1 LTSTPPIDASGE
13 WAEIEVGLFARTTD
27 EGKITDEAEAIVSS
41 ALWSAVSANP
51 ELTPKRRAKLAEK
64 AARKALAERFGDAD
78 LGDVIGELPA
88 WARTVSASIEADLA
102 ESVLGCGIL
111 PRLQAAFPSM
121 TPADLARFVA
131 DPDNGEKL
139 LVEKARADRDAF
151 RKAAANPGVGFT
163 VSAALYGADLEDI
176 ADAAY
181 LIDGYF
187 PEASVIGL
195 VGETGS
201 LKSALAIDAGCS
213 LAIGALF
220 LGEIETAG
228 PRRCVY
234 VAAEGSRGL
243 RMRRRAFI
251 VDRHLDAADIAL
263 LDQNFIVYP
272 SPINLLSAEDVA
284 GLRRFV
290 DSVEADLVILDTL
303 SALTQGM
310 EENSAGDVADALRA
324 ARLIVSGRES
334 ASALLVHHP
343 GKGGGVDGRGS
354 GAWKANLDAVLATQK
369 DGDLVA
375 LTIEKMKDGATDSRR
390 IIRKRVVEIPSS
402 VSRRGVEHE
411 ATTSV
416 VAALMARGTEALFGT
431 GKPPTATERRAE
443 EIFSHIIPEH
453 TAAEGATRAEIVAAR
468 KTSHDDSRMT
478 VTNAIN
484 LLIKDSRIAASGKSD
499 SGADFYR
506 QVYIPSATDLGL
518 ADIDGRAI
526 P

>member
-1 LTSTPPIDASGE
+1 MTPAPPVVEDYFGEIGDGLVGGTSPEDAL
-13 WAEIEVGLFARTTD
+13 AN
-27 EGKITDEAEAIVSS
+27 EAEGIVSA
-41 ALWSAVSANP
+41 ALWETAEANP
-51 ELTPKRRAKLAEK
+51 ELTPKRRAKVAER
-64 AARKALAERFGDAD
+64 AARKALDKRFGDSD
-78 LGDVIGELPA
+78 YGDVLAYLPA
-88 WARTVSASIEADLA
+88 WSRDVAEAVTKAAEPAIVDDLA
-102 ESVLGCGIL
+102 A
-111 PRLQAAFPSM
+111 RLQAAFPNM

-131 DPDNGEKL
+131 DPENGEKL

-151 RKAAANPGVGFT
+151 RKSAANPGVGFNA
-163 VSAALYGADLEDI
+163 SAALYGADLEDI

-213 LAIGALF
+213 LAIGARF
-220 LGEIETAG
+220 LKEIQTAG
-228 PRRCVY
+228 PRRVVF

-251 VDRHLDAADIAL
+251 VDRGLDAAEIAL

-272 SPINLLSAEDVA
+272 SPINLLSADDVA

-310 EENSAGDVADALRA
+310 DENAAGPVADALRA

-334 ASALLVHHP
+334 ASALIVHHP

-375 LTIEKMKDGATDSRR
+375 LTLEKMKDGSSDSRR
-390 IIRKRVVEIPSS
+390 IIRKRIVEIPAS
-402 VSRRGVEHE
+402 VSRRGVAHE

-416 VAALMARGTEALFGT
+416 VASLMARGTEALFGT

-443 EIFSHIIPEH
+443 EIFSHVIPAH
-453 TAAEGATRAEIVAAR
+453 TAAEGVTRAEILEAR
-468 KTSHDDSRMT
+468 RTSNDESYAT

-484 LLIKDSRIAASGKSD
+484 SLIKSARIAADGKNANGCD
-499 SGADFYR
+499 RYKR
-506 QVYIPSATDLGL
+506 VYIPSATDLGL